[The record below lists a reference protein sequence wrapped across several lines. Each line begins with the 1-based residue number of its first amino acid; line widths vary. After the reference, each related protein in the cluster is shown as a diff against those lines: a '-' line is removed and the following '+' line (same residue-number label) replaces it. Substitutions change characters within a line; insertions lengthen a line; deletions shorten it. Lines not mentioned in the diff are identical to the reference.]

1 MGKGDDSMIEVK
13 SLTKRYGNNRGV
25 NDINFMVSQGE
36 CVGLLGPNGAGKST
50 IMNMIT
56 GYISPSSGT
65 ATLYGY
71 DLIKETN
78 LATKHIGF
86 MSEIPPLYVDMTVRQ
101 FVSFVCDIKGINRKF
116 KKEESQ
122 RVMELSSTAD
132 VSKRVIKNLSK
143 GYRQRLGLAQAL
155 VGDPHILILDE
166 PTAGLDPRQIVD
178 VRNMIIGLKEEH
190 TIIISSHILSE
201 IDHMCDRV
209 IIIKD
214 GTLVSSNY
222 SPQSADDIHVHSY
235 TNTETFTITVK
246 GDKDSLENLL
256 KEQNIQYEIST
267 SKPSLEDIF
276 LGLTE

>member
-1 MGKGDDSMIEVK
+1 MIEVK
-13 SLTKRYGNNRGV
+13 SLTKQYGNNRGV
-25 NDINFMVSQGE
+25 SDINFMVSRGE

-56 GYISPSSGT
+56 GYISPTSGT
-65 ATLYGY
+65 ATLHGY

-155 VGDPHILILDE
+155 VGDPHILVLDE

-209 IIIKD
+209 IIMKD
-214 GTLVSSNY
+214 GILVSSDY
-222 SPQSADDIHVHSY
+222 SPRSADDIHVHSS
-235 TNTETFTITVK
+235 THTETFTITVQ

-256 KEQNIQYEIST
+256 KKQNIQYEIST
-267 SKPSLEDIF
+267 PRPSLEDIF

>member
-1 MGKGDDSMIEVK
+1 MIEVK
-13 SLTKRYGNNRGV
+13 SLTKQYGNNRGV
-25 NDINFMVSQGE
+25 SDINFMVSQGE

-56 GYISPSSGT
+56 GYISPTSGT
-65 ATLYGY
+65 ATVHGY
-71 DLIKETN
+71 DLVQETH
-78 LATKHIGF
+78 LATQHIGF
-86 MSEIPPLYVDMTVRQ
+86 MSEIPPLYIDMTVRQ

-122 RVMELSSTAD
+122 RVMELSATAD

-178 VRNMIIGLKEEH
+178 VRNMIIGLKKEH

-214 GTLVSSNY
+214 GTLIASNY
-222 SPQSADDIHVHSY
+222 ISPRSADTINISSF
-235 TNTETFTITVK
+235 TKPEIETFTITVQ

-256 KEQNIQYEIST
+256 KKQNIQYEIST
-267 SKPSLEDIF
+267 PRPSLEDIF

>member
-1 MGKGDDSMIEVK
+1 MIEVT
-13 SLTKRYGNNRGV
+13 SLTKQYGNNRGV
-25 NDINFMVSQGE
+25 TDINFMVSQGE

-56 GYISPSSGT
+56 GYIPPTSGT
-65 ATLYGY
+65 ATIHGH
-71 DLIKETN
+71 DLIQETS
-78 LATKHIGF
+78 LVTKHIGF

-101 FVSFVCDIKGINRKF
+101 FLLFVCEIKGIDRKLR
-116 KKEESQ
+116 KDESQ
-122 RVMELSSTAD
+122 RVMQLSATAD
-132 VSKRVIKNLSK
+132 MSKRLIKNLSK

-178 VRNMIIGLKEEH
+178 VRNMIIDLKKEH

-214 GTLVSSNY
+214 GTLIASNY
-222 SPQSADDIHVHSY
+222 MVGSAAQDTEH
-235 TNTETFTITVK
+235 TETETFTIQGNKRVI
-246 GDKDSLENLL
+246 ENLL
-256 KEQNIQYEIST
+256 QEHHIAYEIS
-267 SKPSLEDIF
+267 SHKQSLEELF
-276 LGLTE
+276 LGLTQ

>member
-1 MGKGDDSMIEVK
+1 MDDAMIEVK
-13 SLTKRYGNNRGV
+13 SLTKQYGNNRGV
-25 NDINFMVSQGE
+25 SDINFMVSRGE

-56 GYISPSSGT
+56 GYISPTSGT
-65 ATLYGY
+65 ATLHGY

-122 RVMELSSTAD
+122 RVMELSSTAN

-155 VGDPHILILDE
+155 VGDPHILVLDE

-209 IIIKD
+209 IIMKD
-214 GTLVSSNY
+214 GILVSSDY
-222 SPQSADDIHVHSY
+222 SPRSADDIHVHSS
-235 TNTETFTITVK
+235 THTETFTITVK
-246 GDKDSLENLL
+246 GDKGSLENLL
-256 KEQNIQYEIST
+256 KEQNIQYEISAP
-267 SKPSLEDIF
+267 KPSLEDIF